1 MNSRFAKVLIDIE
14 NSEKKRENR
23 KFQEWLNS
31 TNENDIPIK
40 NIIQMICNDVIQSI
54 RNNNMKISNEKQLK
68 MKSQLLYI
76 REAMS
81 NYNIGSEDENI
92 DPVDYLK
99 SLDLEDFLNNKTTKD
114 ILIIEHYNNFQSK
127 LKPTLKKYI

>member
-1 MNSRFAKVLIDIE
+1 M
-14 NSEKKRENR
+14 
-23 KFQEWLNS
+23 
-31 TNENDIPIK
+31 K
-40 NIIQMICNDVIQSI
+40 NN
-54 RNNNMKISNEKQLK
+54 LK

-76 REAMS
+76 IEAMS
-81 NYNIGSEDENI
+81 NYNIDSEDENI

-127 LKPTLKKYI
+127 LKPTLKNIYETYNLSLR